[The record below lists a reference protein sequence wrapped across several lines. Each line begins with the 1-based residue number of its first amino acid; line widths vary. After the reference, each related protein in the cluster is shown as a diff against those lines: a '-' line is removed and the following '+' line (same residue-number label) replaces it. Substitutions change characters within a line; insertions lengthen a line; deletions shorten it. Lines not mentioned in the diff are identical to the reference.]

1 MGAMR
6 EKSISRTVTSK
17 RIPESVQLVFCAL
30 GIYACYLNYG
40 LLQERIYN
48 ATYGPMQLRFTF
60 STFLLCI
67 QTLTNATGAALVL
80 LLTRSPM
87 SSPPRHAMKEYA
99 IVALAYLMAMWF
111 SFTALRHMSYPAQA
125 LGKSCKMVP
134 VMLLGVVIRGRRY
147 SIREYCSVLLITVG
161 VAAFNF
167 YKPVSK
173 TTAPTSA
180 FGLTLLGLSLLCDG
194 ITGPLQERL
203 VARHRPSTHTLM
215 LWQNMCAFGWLS
227 AALIVSGEGRE
238 ALAFVT
244 RYPAVLKN
252 VFTFAALSALGQNF
266 IFYTVR
272 HFSALAVTTITTTR
286 KMFTVLLSVAVNKH
300 QFVWQQWAG
309 LVVVFSAISME
320 AVAKARRKTATTK
333 AKKTDDDETIAN
345 GITATATKKAQ

>member
-1 MGAMR
+1 MVAVGK
-6 EKSISRTVTSK
+6 KSVKPTVSKK

-40 LLQERIYN
+40 LLQERIYST
-48 ATYGPMQLRFTF
+48 TYGPLLSRFTF
-60 STFLLCI
+60 STFLLAI
-67 QTLTNATGAALVL
+67 QTLTNATGAALVIF
-80 LLTRSPM
+80 LTRAPM
-87 SSPPRHAMKEYA
+87 SPPGFNALKEYA
-99 IVALAYLMAMWF
+99 TVALAYLMAMWF

-147 SIREYCSVLLITVG
+147 SVREYCSVLLITAG

-180 FGLTLLGLSLLCDG
+180 YGLALLGLSLLCDG

-203 VARHRPSTHTLM
+203 VARHKPSTHQLM
-215 LWQNMCAFGWLS
+215 LWQNMCAFAWLS
-227 AALIVSGEGRE
+227 TALVVSGEGRE

-252 VFTFAALSALGQNF
+252 IFAFAALSALGQNF

-320 AVAKARRKTATTK
+320 AVAKAQRKSAAK
-333 AKKTDDDETIAN
+333 AKKTDVVDPAGTLTN
-345 GITATATKKAQ
+345 TAAAKKAQ